1 MTVTLYTD
9 GWGGSTW
16 ALTLPGMGQQSVLT
30 IDGYVTVSVRHV
42 SRTIHPTSSA
52 DEYFQGYDDTY
63 EFSISPSLGF
73 DFDKARFVTVTDYYY
88 HPEGSDRPDTPS
100 ESSTS
105 TVDFGQTTIN
115 GTLRRNITRRLYSDV
130 YGWRWETSDNPDP
143 VLSVYIVSHEYVL
156 RYDANGGQGAPGD
169 HTFWH
174 YESINL
180 SNILPTRLHYT
191 FDGWDENAQSAQ
203 PKYRQGVLWRIVSAP
218 PRDIRLFA
226 IWRADFTY
234 LPMRPAAGG
243 PALLRS
249 LRNGRIIRHGD
260 A

>member
-1 MTVTLYTD
+1 MTVTLYSD
-9 GWGGSTW
+9 GQKGSTR

-30 IDGYVTVSVRHV
+30 IDGFVTVSVRHV
-42 SRTIHPTSSA
+42 SRTNHPTSA
-52 DEYFQGYDDTY
+52 GDEFFQGYDDTY

-73 DFDKARFVTVTDYYY
+73 DFDKARFVSVTDFYY

-100 ESSTS
+100 DSSTS
-105 TVDFGQTTIN
+105 TEDFGQTTIDRS
-115 GTLRRNITRRLYSDV
+115 LRRNITRRFYSDV
-130 YGWRWETSDNPDP
+130 DGWLWETSDNPDP

-169 HTFWH
+169 HTFTR
-174 YESINL
+174 YDSINL
-180 SNILPTRLHYT
+180 SNILPTRLNYT
-191 FDGWDENAQSAQ
+191 FVGWDENAQSAQ
-203 PKYRQGVLWRIVSAP
+203 PTYRQGVLWRIVSAP

-243 PALLRS
+243 PALLRGV
-249 LRNGRIIRHGD
+249 RNGLIIRHGD